1 MADEI
6 WGCSE
11 ENAVLENPRLKA
23 NDEFVKHSRS
33 PTQHGRSQ
41 ERTDNRAILNWQF
54 EESIFVFISL
64 AMKLMR
70 FS

>member
-33 PTQHGRSQ
+33 PTQHRRSQ
-41 ERTDNRAILNWQF
+41 ERTDNRAILN
-54 EESIFVFISL
+54 
-64 AMKLMR
+64 
-70 FS
+70 